1 MKKDIITM
9 GFEIPG
15 HSNLEKD
22 FTSNISLM
30 DADIVVISPEIVYPD
45 SYGWVS
51 FSSGGTGCYDVGTS
65 NKFTQKSEHLKKEL
79 SDMLKLGKTV
89 FLFLSQKK
97 TYSLSLTVSSP
108 RKGQNTY
115 NTKSSSNYDFLPIN
129 IGKLTSASGKK
140 VQFSGNQLFSN
151 FNKNFSNN
159 LVYNAYLEN
168 PDSSQVIYTGKDKNK
183 VLGSIHKVGKGHLI
197 TLPQIDYDE
206 NKFIEHNEEKH
217 EDFWTKEAL
226 IFGKSLMQSLINID
240 QNVSLNSDK
249 TPIPDWA
256 TSDAF
261 STKKALSIE
270 ETIETNHHQ
279 IKELKELNIQLK
291 ENFLEENKFK
301 NLLFETGSLLEKSV
315 TDALHILGYNAE
327 NYDDGVL
334 ELDQVITSPE
344 NHRFIGE
351 CEGKDSK
358 DINIT
363 KFRQLLE
370 SLNADFARDEV
381 QEKAYG
387 ILFGNPQRLIEPKS
401 RDLDFTEKCK
411 IGAER
416 EKIALVKTSDLF
428 VVIKYLRENE
438 NDGFKKKCRE
448 AIYKGLGKIVK
459 FPKVP
464 KVPK

>member
-30 DADIVVISPEIVYPD
+30 DADIIAISPEIVYPD
-45 SYGWVS
+45 GYGWVN
-51 FSSGGTGCYDVGTS
+51 FSSGGTGCYDVATS
-65 NKFTQKSEHLKKEL
+65 KGFLQKSEHLKKEL

-89 FLFLSQKK
+89 FLFLHQKK
-97 TYSLSLTVSSP
+97 SYSLGLSVSSP
-108 RKGQNTY
+108 RKGQSTY

-140 VQFSGNQLFSN
+140 IQFSGNQLFSN
-151 FNKNFSNN
+151 FNKNFRNN
-159 LVYNAYLEN
+159 LAYDAYLEN

-183 VLGSIHKVGKGHLI
+183 VLGSIHPVGNGHLI
-197 TLPQIDYDE
+197 TLPKIDYDE
-206 NKFIEHNEEKH
+206 NKFIEYNEEKD
-217 EDFWTKEAL
+217 ENFWSKEA
-226 IFGKSLMQSLINID
+226 ITFGKSLIQSLIDIDRNI
-240 QNVSLNSDK
+240 SLNSDK
-249 TPIPDWA
+249 TPIPNWA
-256 TSDAF
+256 NSDEF

-270 ETIETNHHQ
+270 GTIETNHLK
-279 IKELKELNIQLK
+279 IKELKEINTQLNEKI
-291 ENFLEENKFK
+291 LEENKFK
-301 NLLFETGSLLEKSV
+301 DLLFETGNLLEDSV
-315 TDALHILGYNAE
+315 TEALRILGYEAE

-344 NHRFIGE
+344 KHRFIGE
-351 CEGKDSK
+351 CEGKDNK

-387 ILFGNPQRLIEPKS
+387 ILFGNPQRLLEPKS
-401 RDLDFTEKCK
+401 RNLDFTEKCK

-438 NDGFKKKCRE
+438 NEGFKKKCRE

-459 FPKVP
+459 FPKIP
-464 KVPK
+464 K